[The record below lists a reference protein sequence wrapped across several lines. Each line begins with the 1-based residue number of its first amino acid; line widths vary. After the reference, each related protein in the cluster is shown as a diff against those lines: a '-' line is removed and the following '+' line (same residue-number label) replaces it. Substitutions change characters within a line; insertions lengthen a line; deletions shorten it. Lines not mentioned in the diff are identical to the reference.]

1 MTDTGKQETKMMTE
15 LPEALGMTDLNMK
28 ATLTRECSV
37 CESAEKRI
45 PSGAFPGGKGN
56 DYAR

>member
-1 MTDTGKQETKMMTE
+1 
-15 LPEALGMTDLNMK
+15 MTDLNMK